1 MFEFFEKSPLSGL
14 KFLQRLLHKHNSV
27 AKAKIIETDSANQSD
42 ISIIN
47 TENASYTNQGLTLTD
62 DSYKQKNADSSSP
75 EVVLQVEALPLE
87 HCQSESSLFNKDGS
101 RLNLAD
107 SSQSPR
113 SESPFQR
120 GGRLRSSIQEF
131 RNRSRAHIE
140 NVRASIRTKVDE
152 YNSYDDDGNELKEE
166 EKSPEITQNQ
176 VSNVHIILNILHL

>member
-1 MFEFFEKSPLSGL
+1 MSNFLNYLPITGL
-14 KFLQRLLHKHNSV
+14 KPRKKNALEAHLTGTN
-27 AKAKIIETDSANQSD
+27 DSNRFQ

-47 TENASYTNQGLTLTD
+47 TDNISYNNQGLTLTD
-62 DSYKQKNADSSSP
+62 DSYKQKNAASSSS

-87 HCQSESSLFNKDGS
+87 RCQSESSLFNKDGS
-101 RLNLAD
+101 RLNLTD

-140 NVRASIRTKVDE
+140 NVRASIRIKVDE

-176 VSNVHIILNILHL
+176 VSNNFHN

>member
-1 MFEFFEKSPLSGL
+1 MLSFL
-14 KFLQRLLHKHNSV
+14 ERPPFNKWKFLQRLLNKRNAGKV
-27 AKAKIIETDSANQSD
+27 ETTEASAADSSG

-47 TENASYTNQGLTLTD
+47 TDNTSHTDQNLTSTD
-62 DSYKQKNADSSSP
+62 DSYKQKNADNSSP

-87 HCQSESSLFNKDGS
+87 RCQSESSLFNKDGS
-101 RLNLAD
+101 RLNLTD

-140 NVRASIRTKVDE
+140 NVRASIRIKVDE

-166 EKSPEITQNQ
+166 EKSPDITQNQ
-176 VSNVHIILNILHL
+176 VRKNYYLNW